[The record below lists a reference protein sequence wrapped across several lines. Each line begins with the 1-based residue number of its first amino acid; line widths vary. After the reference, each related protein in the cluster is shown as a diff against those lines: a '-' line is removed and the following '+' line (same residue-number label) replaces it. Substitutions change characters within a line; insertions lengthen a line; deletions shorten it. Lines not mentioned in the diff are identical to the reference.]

1 MAFLITAGVLTV
13 PVLICLS
20 ILAMVVVDALPGS
33 RPVHVG
39 RHRELVP
46 GGAR

>member
-1 MAFLITAGVLTV
+1 MAFLVTAGVLAG

-20 ILAMVVVDALPGS
+20 ILAMVVFDALPGS

-39 RHRELVP
+39 RHREPVL

>member
-1 MAFLITAGVLTV
+1 MALLVTAVVLAV

-20 ILAMVVVDALPGS
+20 ILAMVVFDALPGS

-39 RHRELVP
+39 RHREAL